1 MPHELLKDLRGH
13 PFMTST
19 KKSKFFDHHPLC
31 PQPSNLKDPPFLKQT
46 VGVKFFITPSPHPHT
61 HTPPF
66 QLEFFKDFPRNNLAA
81 NSYRKQRKNL
91 IVLFVTGIFILGKM
105 ILQIILR
112 IYNYNRL
119 NKRLWNLAYI
129 LQTIPLLC

>member
-1 MPHELLKDLRGH
+1 MLPHEFLKDLRGH

-46 VGVKFFITPSPHPHT
+46 VGVKLNSLSPPSPTPTHP
-61 HTPPF
+61 PPSPF
-66 QLEFFKDFPRNNLAA
+66 QLEFFKDFPRNNFAA

-119 NKRLWNLAYI
+119 NKRL
-129 LQTIPLLC
+129 

>member
-1 MPHELLKDLRGH
+1 MLPHEFLKDLRGH

-31 PQPSNLKDPPFLKQT
+31 PQLSNLKDPPFLKQT
-46 VGVKFFITPSPHPHT
+46 VGVKFFITPSPKPT
-61 HTPPF
+61 PPPF
-66 QLEFFKDFPRNNLAA
+66 QLEFFKDFPRNNFAA

-119 NKRLWNLAYI
+119 NKRL
-129 LQTIPLLC
+129 